1 MPRAERPAFSSR
13 RGRMVPF
20 AVYDRAALEPGMT
33 LSGPAV
39 VEEAS
44 ATTVIDVDGA
54 LEVDAYGSLVISIPE
69 AAA

>member
-1 MPRAERPAFSSR
+1 
-13 RGRMVPF
+13 MVPF
-20 AVYDRAALEPGMT
+20 AVYDRAMLGPGMT

-54 LEVDAYGSLVISIPE
+54 LEVDAYGSLVISIPGAE
-69 AAA
+69 A